1 MTSALD
7 CIYYCIF
14 ENNNFC
20 PTIDGSSGLCCLDG
34 KDCERNEF
42 CSYDAPIAS
51 TSLQYFSCPMKR
63 ESCGMD
69 FIHVPDVDGTVETI
83 RPTNNFEDVF
93 KGGEICKYRI
103 LFPAKAED
111 FDKIKLKVQRSS
123 KVRIYAVETASYFN
137 ETV

>member
-1 MTSALD
+1 MHPSRLDIEFDEGRGRHLQEIIANTGSFVVTSALD

-20 PTIDGSSGLCCLDG
+20 PTVDGSSGLCCLDG
-34 KDCERNEF
+34 KDCEKNEF

-69 FIHVPDVDGTVETI
+69 FIHVPEVDGTV
-83 RPTNNFEDVF
+83 
-93 KGGEICKYRI
+93 
-103 LFPAKAED
+103 
-111 FDKIKLKVQRSS
+111 
-123 KVRIYAVETASYFN
+123 
-137 ETV
+137 